1 MFNLGFGEI
10 VLILVLALLIFGP
23 KKLPELA
30 RSLGRSVREFR
41 DAADAVSTEWSKDDE
56 NRHPERDGQKS

>member
-10 VLILVLALLIFGP
+10 ILILVFALLIFGP

-41 DAADAVSTEWSKDDE
+41 DAAEDVSAEWSKDDE
-56 NRHPERDGQKS
+56 TRRNERESKES